1 MKSVD
6 AFVCFNPTSMCELF
20 MPFNKTILV
29 IASTRYE
36 LGRFGRERWTH
47 WNENLRAIA
56 SAYPA
61 NVDGGNN
68 MYDVE
73 YIKYFTGHQPQL
85 LPSNCGYIS
94 EVYRPSRPAFTLAP
108 VHNTDFGIQFM
119 KQYTTA
125 CRASNCSI
133 ELLPLRSKYS
143 QYEYSDLAAHQGIV
157 YVPYQVSVMSMFEQY
172 RMNIPLFFP
181 SDDLLTAWQHDHMVM
196 NERTWDGVRG
206 QRVSRSTID
215 AHPTQKNIPDPNN
228 DQIKLA
234 IHYWIQF
241 ADFYRMPHITYFK
254 SVDDLAIKLDR
265 MTTAELAVI
274 SQNMKQYNQRTKTEL
289 IGK

>member
-1 MKSVD
+1 
-6 AFVCFNPTSMCELF
+6 
-20 MPFNKTILV
+20 
-29 IASTRYE
+29 
-36 LGRFGRERWTH
+36 
-47 WNENLRAIA
+47 
-56 SAYPA
+56 
-61 NVDGGNN
+61 
-68 MYDVE
+68 
-73 YIKYFTGHQPQL
+73 
-85 LPSNCGYIS
+85 
-94 EVYRPSRPAFTLAP
+94 
-108 VHNTDFGIQFM
+108 
-119 KQYTTA
+119 
-125 CRASNCSI
+125 
-133 ELLPLRSKYS
+133 
-143 QYEYSDLAAHQGIV
+143 
-157 YVPYQVSVMSMFEQY
+157 
-172 RMNIPLFFP
+172 
-181 SDDLLTAWQHDHMVM
+181 M

-289 IGK
+289 IGKWNKILLAIAGRSVNRPQ